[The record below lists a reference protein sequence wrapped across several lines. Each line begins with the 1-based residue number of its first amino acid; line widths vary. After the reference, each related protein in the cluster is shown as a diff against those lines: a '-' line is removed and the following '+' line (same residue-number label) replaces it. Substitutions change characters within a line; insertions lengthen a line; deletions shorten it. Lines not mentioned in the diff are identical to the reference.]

1 MEFAVE
7 RVSTII
13 LRVAD
18 LERSTAFYR
27 DTIGLPLRFGNGAF
41 SFFDGGGV
49 DLVLNRDGD
58 PAAVSS
64 TTEVVL
70 EVDDVMAAHLAL
82 TRRGVSFRVAPRP
95 VTEDAD
101 RQLLAA
107 DFRDPDGHLLSI
119 TGWVPRK
126 G

>member
-1 MEFAVE
+1 MDFAVE
-7 RVSTII
+7 KISTII

-41 SFFDGGGV
+41 SFFDGGDI

-58 PAAVSS
+58 PAAASS

-70 EVDDVMAAHLAL
+70 QVDGVMEAYRAL
-82 TRRGVSFRVAPRP
+82 TRAGASFRVAPRP
-95 VTEDAD
+95 VTEDGD

-119 TGWVPRK
+119 TGWVSRED
-126 G
+126 